1 MKGFFV
7 YNSMEEVRLNLIK
20 EIVEKNKL
28 CYVSNLDLFYFYNI
42 KYKNSLVIDINNRI
56 NEIKNIFYFND
67 YFKSF
72 DDEKNNFNN
81 IKLYQILETLPL
93 LKLQFINHCLYE

>member
-7 YNSMEEVRLNLIK
+7 YNSMEELRLNLIK

-28 CYVSNLDLFYFYNI
+28 CYVSDVGLFYFYNI
-42 KYKNSLVIDINNRI
+42 KTKFSLAINLENCRTKI
-56 NEIKNIFYFND
+56 MNIFYLD
-67 YFKSF
+67 EYFQSF
-72 DDEKNNFNN
+72 DDEKNNFHN

-93 LKLQFINHCLYE
+93 LELQFIKHCLYE